1 MKSEK
6 GITVTS
12 IMIYII
18 ALTVVVILIGRLT
31 TYFYKNVHEVSIST
45 GADAEYTKFN
55 SYFTDEI
62 NLEGNTIDLC
72 QKDIIAFSKN
82 ETQYRFQNGSI
93 YRNKVKIAKNVETCE
108 FFYDEETKDIYV
120 NMKIRG
126 KYYSSTYTIV
136 K

>member
-45 GADAEYTKFN
+45 GADVEYTKFN

-108 FFYDEETKDIYV
+108 FFYDEETKEIYV